1 MWWTKPWCCSGKYT
15 RYKLNPCKS
24 GMKLSRLLLIFAL
37 VSAIVLLIWLIANA
51 GYFLVKTD
59 KLAKAD
65 ALVVLMG
72 SIADRA
78 LQTNDLYQ
86 KGWAPN
92 VLLVEEGMEGF
103 KALKRRGV
111 VLKSNSEQF
120 IEALNGL
127 GILEEHII
135 KVPGP
140 ARSTQNEAILIR
152 NFLLKEPYIDTL
164 IVVSSSPHARRA
176 SMIFKQALKNKKRKF
191 TVMVS
196 PSIYTSYNPEGWWK
210 RREDIQYTLSEYLKI
225 LNFQLLE
232 RFKL

>member
-1 MWWTKPWCCSGKYT
+1 
-15 RYKLNPCKS
+15 
-24 GMKLSRLLLIFAL
+24 MKLCRLLLIFAL
-37 VSAIVLLIWLIANA
+37 ASAIVLFFWLVANA

-59 KLAKAD
+59 RLTKAD

-78 LQTNDLYQ
+78 LQTSDLYES
-86 KGWAPN
+86 GWAPKI
-92 VLLVEEGMEGF
+92 LLVEESMEGF
-103 KALKRRGV
+103 KALNGRGV
-111 VLKSNSEQF
+111 KLKSNSEMF
-120 IEALNGL
+120 IDALIGL
-127 GILEEHII
+127 RIPDESII

-140 ARSTQNEAILIR
+140 ARSTQQEAILIR
-152 NFLLKEPYIDTL
+152 NFLMKKATMDTI

-176 SMIFKQALKNKKRKF
+176 SMIFKKALKNNKRKF

-196 PSIYTSYNPEGWWK
+196 PSIYTSYNPKGWWK

-232 RFKL
+232 RFKLSGE